1 MAACGKDRGRRAH
14 QPVFCGASG
23 NGAGRYGDGKRPV
36 RSPLRLP
43 PASGTGPGAALHAAL
58 EGLDA
63 RLPAALPLE
72 QAEQEIE
79 MLPAD
84 PDVRNYSFTEVDG
97 RLYFREN
104 SVMRAVE
111 LDGANTRRVR
121 S

>member
-1 MAACGKDRGRRAH
+1 MVLGDM
-14 QPVFCGASG
+14 VMESG
-23 NGAGRYGDGKRPV
+23 PFGPRSVCRP
-36 RSPLRLP
+36 RPGQDL
-43 PASGTGPGAALHAAL
+43 GAALHAAL

-79 MLPAD
+79 VLPAD

-121 S
+121 ELDRAARPDAQAHAGTA